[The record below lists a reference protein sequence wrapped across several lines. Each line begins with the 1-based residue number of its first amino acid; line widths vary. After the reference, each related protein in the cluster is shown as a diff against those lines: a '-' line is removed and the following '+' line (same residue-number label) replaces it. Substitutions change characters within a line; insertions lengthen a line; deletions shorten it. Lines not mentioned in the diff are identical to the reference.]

1 MLDNMQYIN
10 CNICNTDETR
20 LITIQNDYRVVKC
33 KNCGLV
39 YVNPRPT
46 QETLIGLYND
56 YHQRDGKDEYT
67 WARLM
72 KMNFRNVSAL
82 LNRMFPEKGKILDI
96 GCGYGHFI
104 KIMENYGWTAS
115 GIEPSSRTIRYAKSK
130 GLNVF
135 ETTIED
141 AVFPESSFEAVTA
154 FYVLEHLFE
163 PLSVLKK
170 IHAMLKPR
178 GVVVLRIPHTTP
190 IVKLLGFFNIKNNL
204 YDVPFHMYDFSP
216 NTIRLLL
223 GKAGFSSIRIIPG
236 SPTIPRKFS
245 ERVISLTSGYLSQFL
260 YSISM
265 SKLLFPGASKTII
278 ASKLMLH

>member
-1 MLDNMQYIN
+1 MEYIN

-20 LITIQNDYRVVKC
+20 MITIQNNYRVVKC

-46 QETLIGLYND
+46 QETLIELYND

-72 KMNFRNVSAL
+72 QKNFSNVSAL
-82 LNRMFPEKGKILDI
+82 LNRRFPGKGKILDI

-190 IVKLLGFFNIKNNL
+190 IVKLLDLFNIKNNL
-204 YDVPFHMYDFSP
+204 YDLPFHMYDFSP

-223 GKAGFSSIRIIPG
+223 EKAGFSSIRIIPG

-245 ERVISLTSGYLSQFL
+245 ERIISVTSGYLSQFL

-278 ASKLMLH
+278 ASKLMLQ

>member
-1 MLDNMQYIN
+1 MEYIN
-10 CNICNTDETR
+10 CNICDTDETYR
-20 LITIQNDYRVVKC
+20 ITIQNDYRVVKC

-46 QETLIGLYND
+46 QETLIELYND

-72 KMNFRNVSAL
+72 QKNFSNVSAL
-82 LNRMFPEKGKILDI
+82 LSRRFPGKGKILDI

-190 IVKLLGFFNIKNNL
+190 IVKLLGLFNIKNNL
-204 YDVPFHMYDFSP
+204 YDLPFHMYDFSP

-245 ERVISLTSGYLSQFL
+245 ERIISLTSGYLSQFL

-278 ASKLMLH
+278 ASKLMLQ

>member
-20 LITIQNDYRVVKC
+20 LITIQNDYRVVQC

-56 YHQRDGKDEYT
+56 YHQRNGKDEHT

-104 KIMENYGWTAS
+104 TLMKNYGWTAS
-115 GIEPSSRTIRYAKSK
+115 GIEPSSRTLGYAKSK
-130 GLNVF
+130 GLVVF
-135 ETTIED
+135 ETTIDD
-141 AVFPESSFEAVTA
+141 AIFPESSFDVVTA
-154 FYVLEHLFE
+154 FYVLEHLFD
-163 PLSVLKK
+163 PLSALKK
-170 IHAMLKPR
+170 ILAMLRPR
-178 GVVVLRIPHTTP
+178 GVVILRVPHSTP
-190 IVKLLGFFNIKNNL
+190 IVKFLDLFNIKNTL
-204 YDVPFHMYDFSP
+204 YDLPFHMYDFSP
-216 NTIRLLL
+216 NTIRRLLE
-223 GKAGFSSIRIIPG
+223 KAGFSSIQIIPG
-236 SPTIPRKFS
+236 SPTIPKKFR
-245 ERVISLTSGYLSQFL
+245 ERVISVTSGYLSQIF
-260 YSISM
+260 YSVSAGR
-265 SKLLFPGASKTII
+265 LLFPGASKTII
-278 ASKLMLH
+278 ASKPITL